1 MEALSTELETL
12 LARAKDFGPGAYVKL
27 RNVCM
32 CWQDWQDGIGHI
44 PDPITTV
51 ARLRAEFEESEE
63 RFLRQPNFGR
73 KSLEYLRHLLNGDA
87 GNHTTRAKEPK
98 PIVLDADSDCP
109 WCHVKH
115 DGRCPHI
122 KSLEYFEIGTVRRVE
137 FFGGD

>member
-12 LARAKDFGPGAYVKL
+12 LARAKDLGPGVYVRL
-27 RNVCM
+27 RNVC
-32 CWQDWQDGIGHI
+32 IGYI